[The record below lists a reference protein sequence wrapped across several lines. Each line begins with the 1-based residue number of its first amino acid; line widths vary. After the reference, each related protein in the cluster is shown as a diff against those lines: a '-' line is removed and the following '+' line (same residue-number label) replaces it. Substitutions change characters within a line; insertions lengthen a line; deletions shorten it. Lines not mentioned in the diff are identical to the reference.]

1 MEYTLDEILILI
13 NNLDKREAL
22 RKYGPKHSVVVV
34 NQQLQVESVTRYKY
48 TPKTSETNVL
58 LGQYKGS
65 CYFLASPGRFETT
78 EKLQARIDHCINAFT
93 VDEHENKLKN
103 KGEKVNYPYELDGIS
118 VRGRSD

>member
-1 MEYTLDEILILI
+1 MAYTIDEILILI

-22 RKYGPKHSVVVV
+22 RKYGPKYSVIVV

-48 TPKTSETNVL
+48 MPKLSERRAL
-58 LGQYKGS
+58 LIQYKGS
-65 CYFLASPGRFETT
+65 CYFLASPGMYDTNKKLE
-78 EKLQARIDHCINAFT
+78 EKIDGCIDAFT